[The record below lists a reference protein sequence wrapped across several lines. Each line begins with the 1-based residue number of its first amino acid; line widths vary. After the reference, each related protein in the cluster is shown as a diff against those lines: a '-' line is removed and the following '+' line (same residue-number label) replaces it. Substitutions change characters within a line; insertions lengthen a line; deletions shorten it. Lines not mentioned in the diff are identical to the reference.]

1 MTNVKTI
8 IKKIGGWDMKMNGIS
23 PHLASRFQPA
33 WNVLPVS
40 VIESQLY
47 YMPIWVQAVL
57 AAGVATVSTNF
68 AQL

>member
-1 MTNVKTI
+1 
-8 IKKIGGWDMKMNGIS
+8 MKMNGIS

-40 VIESQLY
+40 VIEAQLY
-47 YMPIWVQAVL
+47 CMPNWVQAVL